1 MKKTEIIAAWKID
14 SHIDDKLD
22 VDDLV
27 LMRNMSLHSKYVEW
41 LSHAEDVRRGL
52 EVHRKN
58 LWRKLYDY
66 YRGAS
71 TEEDLKE
78 LGKEQNRRRLSK
90 SDANEFI
97 ETDSIM
103 IELER
108 KLDIQLEK
116 VRILTDIVRQIGFRN
131 NSIGNI
137 MSWRKFTAGG

>member
-1 MKKTEIIAAWKID
+1 MKKAEIIAAWKID
-14 SHIDDKLD
+14 SHIEDKLD

-41 LSHAEDVRRGL
+41 LSQAEDVRRGL

-71 TEEDLKE
+71 TEDDLKE
-78 LGKEQNRRRLSK
+78 LGKEQQRRRLSR
-90 SDANEFI
+90 SDTNQFI
-97 ETDSIM
+97 ETDPIM

-108 KLDIQLEK
+108 KLDIQIEK
-116 VRILTDIVRQIGFRN
+116 VRTLTDIVRQVGFRN

-137 MSWRKFTAGG
+137 MSWRKFTSGG